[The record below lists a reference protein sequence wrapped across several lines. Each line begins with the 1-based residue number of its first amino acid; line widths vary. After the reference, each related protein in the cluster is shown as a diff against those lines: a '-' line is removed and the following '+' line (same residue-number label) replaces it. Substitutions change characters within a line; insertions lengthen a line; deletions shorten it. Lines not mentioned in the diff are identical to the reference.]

1 MKEKMGFANNK
12 SPRKPSYPSLLIGGV
27 LVLVVLFTAGTSFF
41 ITPYNPSRMNIPDR
55 LASPSG
61 AHWFGTD
68 QYGRDVFSR
77 VIVGSRSSLYVGL
90 LAVAIGIVFGVP
102 AGSVAAYFG
111 GDLDSAIMRVMDVF
125 YGFPPVITA
134 VLITS
139 VFGPGLTN
147 STLAIGI
154 FNVPI
159 FARLTRGNFLSVKER
174 QFVEAARA
182 SGRSEFEVVLRHVL
196 PNVSSPIIVQAT
208 TQFALAVLAEA
219 ALSYLGL
226 GIQPP
231 HPSWGLMLKQAQTF
245 IRLSPWPAIFPGLSI
260 VITVLGFNLAGDG
273 LRDLLDPRSTFF
285 SPGA

>member
-1 MKEKMGFANNK
+1 MKDKTSLDTGNHTG
-12 SPRKPSYPSLLIGGV
+12 KPSYPSLLIGGI
-27 LVLVVLFTAGTSFF
+27 LVFVVLFTATASFF

-55 LASPSG
+55 LAPPSR

-90 LAVAIGIVFGVP
+90 LAVSIGIVFGVP
-102 AGSVAAYFG
+102 AGSLSAYFG
-111 GDLDSAIMRVMDVF
+111 GNLDSAISRAMDVF

-139 VFGPGLTN
+139 VLGPGLTN

-154 FNVPI
+154 FNIPI

-245 IRLSPWPAIFPGLSI
+245 MRLSPWPAIFPGLSI

-285 SPGA
+285 SSGV

>member
-1 MKEKMGFANNK
+1 MKANRNFGTWK
-12 SPRKPSYPSLLIGGV
+12 YPGKPSYPSLFIGGI
-27 LVLVVLFTAGTSFF
+27 LVFLVLFTAGASFF
-41 ITPYNPSRMNIPDR
+41 ATPYSPSRMNIADR
-55 LASPSG
+55 LSPPSRT
-61 AHWFGTD
+61 HWFGTD

-77 VIVGSRSSLYVGL
+77 VITGSRNSLYVGL
-90 LAVAIGIVFGVP
+90 LAVSIGIIFGVP
-102 AGSVAAYFG
+102 AGSVSAYFG

-159 FARLTRGNFLSVKER
+159 FARLTRGNFLSLKER

-182 SGRSEFEVVLRHVL
+182 SGRSELNVVIRHVL
-196 PNVSSPIIVQAT
+196 PNLSSPIIVQAT

-245 IRLSPWPAIFPGLSI
+245 MRLSPWPAIFPGLSI

-273 LRDLLDPRSTFF
+273 LRDLLDPRSSFF
-285 SPGA
+285 SSRV

>member
-1 MKEKMGFANNK
+1 MKIKENFDTWKYPG
-12 SPRKPSYPSLLIGGV
+12 KPSYPSLLIGGI
-27 LVLVVLFTAGTSFF
+27 LVLLVLFTAGASFF
-41 ITPYNPSRMNIPDR
+41 ATPY
-55 LASPSG
+55 SPSG
-61 AHWFGTD
+61 MNIANRLSPPSKTHWFGTD

-77 VIVGSRSSLYVGL
+77 VIVGSRGSLYVGL

-102 AGSVAAYFG
+102 AGSLSAYFG
-111 GDLDSAIMRVMDVF
+111 GNLDSAIMRTMDVF

-154 FNVPI
+154 FNIPV

-182 SGRSEFEVVLRHVL
+182 SGRSELEVVIRHVL
-196 PNVSSPIIVQAT
+196 PNLSSPIIVQAT

-245 IRLSPWPAIFPGLSI
+245 MRLSPWPAIFPGLSI
-260 VITVLGFNLAGDG
+260 IITVLGFNLAGDG
-273 LRDLLDPRSTFF
+273 LRDLLDPRSSFF
-285 SPGA
+285 SSRV